1 MYKKGDFHI
10 HSTYSDGKCTPTQII
25 DIAKRHGVDII
36 SITDHNCTN
45 GISESIKHGKE
56 IGIKV
61 IPGVEVSTRY
71 NKTRVHILGY
81 FNGEIFND
89 RTLIKCLKCIKN
101 HNISEF
107 NKILKKEFSIAY
119 RSENICVEKGIE
131 LLRAF
136 GATVIL
142 AHPVLLPRNQ
152 FEEIIKLGFDG
163 LEAKYFSNTERETEF
178 FINYANENNMIYTAG
193 SDFHRNNELYRAH
206 SLIGDAY
213 LDEKEIQIFLNH
225 LEKNAI

>member
-10 HSTYSDGKCTPTQII
+10 HSTYSDGKYTPTQII

-71 NKTRVHILGY
+71 NRTRVHILGY

-119 RSENICVEKGIE
+119 RRENICVEKGIE

-206 SLIGDAY
+206 GLIGDAY